1 MSNFNFSNEALEAFR
16 AESDPIADAVIQKI
30 MASGSGRSISELF
43 DTMVQNEDFKNAQLP
58 EEVSEYFENTHALPI
73 WADQNKI
80 KIGQDVFAQF
90 GPEICLLLMCKSLPE
105 AYACKKGAQVLHQTG
120 RLSEGADGSLERFKR
135 RLMETSQFV
144 VNICTPGGYDSDG
157 SGTITG
163 QKVRL
168 IHAVIR
174 YYIQEHGNWDKELNG
189 APINQEDM
197 AGTLQ
202 SFSALIIEGLSQC
215 GVTLTPEQEDGYFHC
230 WRVAG
235 HIVGLN
241 EALNPPTYAE
251 GLKLGYAILN
261 QQKMG
266 SPAGVELTKA
276 LTDFMEEILPG
287 NIFNDTPAV
296 LIRYFVGEAT
306 GDMLGIKEEHG
317 ILSKL
322 VPRLL
327 RTVFREEENLEN
339 HSHIYKKIASKVSLA
354 MLQGMLNHFN
364 EYKGVHF
371 HIPPGLQ
378 ENWKLKTSWEHSLTL
393 SPSIAGYRLAV
404 EKKTTSL

>member
-1 MSNFNFSNEALEAFR
+1 MSSSNYTNEQLEAFR
-16 AESDPIADAVIQKI
+16 SKSDPLADHVVDKI
-30 MASGSGRSISELF
+30 MANGSGRSISELF
-43 DTMVQNEDFKNAQLP
+43 DKMIKNSDFNEADLPVEVAEYFKNT
-58 EEVSEYFENTHALPI
+58 EALPT

-80 KIGQDVFAQF
+80 KVGQDVFAQF

-105 AYACKKGAQVLHQTG
+105 AYACKKGAEVLHQTG
-120 RLSEGADGSLERFKR
+120 RLSEGTDGALERFKR

-144 VNICTPGGYDSDG
+144 VNICTPGGYEVDG
-157 SGTITG
+157 SGIITA

-174 YYIQEHGNWDKELNG
+174 HYIVAHGNWNAELNG
-189 APINQEDM
+189 LPINQEDM

-202 SFSALIIEGLSQC
+202 SFSSLVIEGLTQC
-215 GVTLTPEQEDGYFHC
+215 GVTLTAEQIDGYYHC

-235 HIVGLN
+235 HIVGLD

-261 QQKMG
+261 QQKEG
-266 SPAGVELTKA
+266 SQAGVELTNA
-276 LTDFMEEILPG
+276 LTDFIKEILPG
-287 NIFNDTPAV
+287 NIFNDTPAI
-296 LIRYFVGEAT
+296 LIRYFVGEST
-306 GDMLGIKEEHG
+306 GDMLGIKEEKG
-317 ILSKL
+317 VLSK
-322 VPRLL
+322 VMPRLL

-339 HSHIYKKIASKVSLA
+339 NSHIYHKIASKVSLA

-371 HIPPGLQ
+371 YIPPGLQ
-378 ENWKLKTSWEHSLTL
+378 ENWKLETSWDHFKTL
-393 SPSIAGYRLAV
+393 SPAVAGYRLAI
-404 EKKTTSL
+404 EKKKSSL